1 MLIAHFGVA
10 VFIAG
15 VTLVKGY
22 EIDTDVKLHV
32 GGATEVAGYR
42 FRLAAVENVKGPNY
56 IAARGT
62 IEVMRG
68 GEKYTTLYPEKR
80 TYTVQNMPM
89 TESAIDYGF
98 FRHLYVALGEPL
110 EDNAWLV
117 RVHYKPLIAWIWYG
131 CLLMALGGALA
142 ASDRRYRVAAKAAQA
157 ARIPGARTFS
167 A

>member
-1 MLIAHFGVA
+1 MLVAHFGVA

-15 VTLVKGY
+15 VTIVKGY
-22 EIDTDVKLHV
+22 EIDTDVKLNI
-32 GGATEVAGYR
+32 GEATEVAGYR
-42 FRLAAVENVKGPNY
+42 FRLAAVVDVTGPNY
-56 IAARGT
+56 VAARGT
-62 IEVMRG
+62 VEVTRA

-80 TYTVQNMPM
+80 IYTVQKMPM

-110 EDNAWLV
+110 DNNAWLV

-142 ASDRRYRVAAKAAQA
+142 ASDRRYRSAAKAAQA
-157 ARIPGARTFS
+157 GAIPGGKTLPA
-167 A
+167 